1 MKQIKKD
8 GIRFLQASFFSSVI
22 YSFLVSFGVILGA
35 SIFAGIGAVISDHPP
50 LKTMLDIA
58 GSIKVWAVAVAL
70 GGTFS
75 SFEII
80 EKGIFNGEMR
90 TTLKQAVYVV
100 MALFGA
106 NAGFNVIKLIQ
117 RCGEIWM
124 E

>member
-1 MKQIKKD
+1 MQT
-8 GIRFLQASFFSSVI
+8 SFVSSII
-22 YSFLVSFGVILGA
+22 YSFLVSFGVIVGA
-35 SIFAGIGAVISDHPP
+35 SVFAGVAAIINDHPP

-58 GSIKVWAVAVAL
+58 GSIKVWAVAIAL

-80 EKGIFNGEMR
+80 EKGLFNGELK
-90 TTLKQAVYVV
+90 TTLKQAAYVI

-106 NAGFNVIKLIQ
+106 NAGYNVVKLIQ

>member
-1 MKQIKKD
+1 MQST
-8 GIRFLQASFFSSVI
+8 FLNNVV
-22 YSFLVSFGVILGA
+22 YSFLISFGVILGA
-35 SIFAGIGAVISDHPP
+35 SMFAGVAALINNHPP

-58 GSIKVWAVAVAL
+58 ASIKVWAVAIAL

-80 EKGIFNGEMR
+80 EKGIFNGELK
-90 TTLKQAVYVV
+90 TTLKQAIFVV
-100 MALFGA
+100 TALFGA
-106 NAGFNVIKLIQ
+106 NAGYHIIKLIQ